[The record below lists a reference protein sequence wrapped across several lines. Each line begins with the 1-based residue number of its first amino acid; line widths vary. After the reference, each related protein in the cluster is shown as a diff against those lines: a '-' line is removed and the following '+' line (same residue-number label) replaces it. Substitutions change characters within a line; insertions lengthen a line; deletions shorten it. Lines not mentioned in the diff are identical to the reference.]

1 MTTRGRGRLAALV
14 VGVSAAALLA
24 GCSVGLEDLPAPA
37 GTHGATY
44 RLTAEF
50 GDVQNLALGAKLK
63 VGGVV
68 IGEVTSITTHDYRA
82 YVGLDVE
89 KKFPLGQDA
98 TFQIRF
104 TTPLGEDF
112 VSVLSSGHPS
122 RGVLRD
128 GAKVPLRDTSNAP
141 SIEDTFAA
149 LSMLLNGGGLSK
161 LQTIASELDRAFK
174 GRTGDARDLLI
185 QLDKVVSNLDA
196 HKGDIDR
203 TLDGLAAMARS
214 LNKGTGVVEQALDL
228 FPPTLQTLADDT
240 VRVRQLLT
248 RVAKLGTT
256 VDGLLRRSQTALL
269 TDFDNLRPT
278 LDALRARQNELVPT
292 FDSLIKLGQSIAR
305 AAPGDYVNISGT
317 IQFLLNA
324 PAAHPRAGGVVR
336 NEPTGSNAVR
346 GTARPN
352 DAVTQ
357 LLIGGLR

>member
-1 MTTRGRGRLAALV
+1 MTRRSRIAATIAA
-14 VGVSAAALLA
+14 GSAAALLA
-24 GCSVGLEDLPAPA
+24 GCSLGLEDLPAPS
-37 GTHGATY
+37 GTHGEIY

-50 GDVQNLALGAKLK
+50 GDVQNLALGAKVK

-68 IGEVTSITTHDYRA
+68 IGEVTSITTRNYRA
-82 YVGLDVE
+82 YVDMNVE
-89 KKFPLGQDA
+89 KKFSLGKDA
-98 TFQIRF
+98 QFQIRF

-112 VSVLSSGHPS
+112 ISVRS
-122 RGVLRD
+122 RGHLSLGLLTD
-128 GAKVPLRDTSNAP
+128 HDKVPLRDTSNAP

-161 LQTIASELDRAFK
+161 LQTIATELDKAFK

-185 QLDKVVSNLDA
+185 QLDKVISNLNA

-228 FPPTLQTLADDT
+228 FPPTLQTLAADT

-248 RVAKLGTT
+248 RVANLGTT
-256 VDGLLRRSQTALL
+256 VEGLLRRSQDALL

-278 LDALRARQNELVPT
+278 LDALRARQDELIPT
-292 FDSLIKLGQSIAR
+292 FDSLIKLGKSIKR

-324 PAAHPRAGGVVR
+324 PPARPKKGGVVR
-336 NEPTGSNAVR
+336 NEPAASNAQSS
-346 GTARPN
+346 TPLPS

-357 LLIGGLR
+357 LLTGGLR